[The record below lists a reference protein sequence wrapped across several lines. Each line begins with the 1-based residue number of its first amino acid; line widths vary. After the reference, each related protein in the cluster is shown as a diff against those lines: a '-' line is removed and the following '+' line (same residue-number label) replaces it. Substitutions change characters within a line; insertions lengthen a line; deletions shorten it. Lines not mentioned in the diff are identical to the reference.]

1 MSFLLE
7 VIAFDLT
14 SCAIAESAGANRIEL
29 CANPPEGGTTPSL
42 GMMKLARQITPLPL
56 FPIIRPRGGDFLYS
70 ADEFAC
76 MQEEVRMAKE
86 IGCDGVVIGLLR
98 SDGNI
103 DKERTARLVDL
114 AYPMEVTFHRAF
126 DRTRDPL
133 EALESMIQIGCTRVL
148 TSGQHPT
155 ALEGSEIIRNLIE
168 AADERII
175 IMPGSGVRSSNLE
188 SLHEQTGAREFHSSA
203 RTQVASTMKYNSPT
217 MKEQLTSVQLDV
229 EEVKR
234 LASTL
239 QKIKAT
245 QP

>member
-7 VIAFDLT
+7 VIAFDLA

-29 CANPPEGGTTPSL
+29 CANPPEGGTTPSM
-42 GMMKLARQITPLPL
+42 GMMKLARKITPLPL
-56 FPIIRPRGGDFLYS
+56 FPIIRPRGGDFLYA

-76 MQEEVRMAKE
+76 MQEDVRMAKE
-86 IGCDGVVIGLLR
+86 IGCDGVVIGLLNA
-98 SDGNI
+98 DGTI
-103 DKERTARLVDL
+103 DINRTAKLIEL

-133 EALESMIQIGCTRVL
+133 EALESVIEIGCTRVL

-155 ALEGSEIIRNLIE
+155 ALEGSEIIKKLIE

-188 SLHEQTGAREFHSSA
+188 SLYEQTGATEFHSSA
-203 RTQVASTMKYNSPT
+203 RTQVASDMHFISSS

-229 EEVKR
+229 EEVRR
-234 LASTL
+234 LTSIL
-239 QKIKAT
+239 QQIKAEHA
-245 QP
+245 

>member
-7 VIAFDLT
+7 VIAFDLA
-14 SCAIAESAGANRIEL
+14 SCAIAETAGAHRIEL
-29 CANPPEGGTTPSL
+29 CANPPEGGTTPSA
-42 GMMKLARQITPLPL
+42 GMMKLARQITTLPL

-76 MQEEVRMAKE
+76 MQEDIRMAKQV
-86 IGCDGVVIGLLR
+86 GCEGIVLGMLN
-98 SDGNI
+98 SDGTI
-103 DKERTARLVDL
+103 DIDRTARLVEL

-133 EALESMIQIGCTRVL
+133 EALEAIIQIGCTRVL

-155 ALEGSEIIRNLIE
+155 AFEGSEIIRQLID
-168 AADERII
+168 AADDQII

-188 SLHEQTGAREFHSSA
+188 SLQQQTAATEFHSSA
-203 RTQVASTMKYNSPT
+203 RTQVASLMQFISSS

-234 LASTL
+234 LASIL
-239 QKIKAT
+239 QQIKAKHA
-245 QP
+245 

>member
-1 MSFLLE
+1 MPFLLE
-7 VIAFDLT
+7 VIAFDLV
-14 SCAIAESAGANRIEL
+14 SCAVAANAGAHRIEL

-56 FPIIRPRGGDFLYS
+56 FPIIRPRGGDFLYTE
-70 ADEFAC
+70 DEFAC
-76 MQEEVRMAKE
+76 MHRDIQMAKQ
-86 IGCDGVVIGLLR
+86 IGCDGVVLGMLK

-103 DKERTARLVDL
+103 DRERTARLVDL

-126 DRTRDPL
+126 DRARNPL
-133 EALESMIQIGCTRVL
+133 EALESIIQIGCTRVL

-155 ALEGSEIIRNLIE
+155 ALEGSEIIRQLIE

-188 SLHEQTGAREFHSSA
+188 SLHEQTGATEFHSSA
-203 RTQVASTMKYNSPT
+203 RTQVASAMKYNSPT

-229 EEVKR
+229 DEVKR

-245 QP
+245 HP

>member
-1 MSFLLE
+1 MPFLLE
-7 VIAFDLT
+7 VIAFDLV
-14 SCAIAESAGANRIEL
+14 SCAVAANAGAHRIEL

-56 FPIIRPRGGDFLYS
+56 FPIIRPRGGDFLYTE
-70 ADEFAC
+70 DEFAC
-76 MQEEVRMAKE
+76 MQRDIQMAKQ
-86 IGCDGVVIGLLR
+86 IGCDGVVLGMLK

-103 DKERTARLVDL
+103 DRERTARLVDL

-126 DRTRDPL
+126 DRARDPQ
-133 EALESMIQIGCTRVL
+133 EALETIIQIGCTRVL

-155 ALEGSEIIRNLIE
+155 ALEGSEIIRQLIE

-188 SLHEQTGAREFHSSA
+188 SLHEQTGATEFHSSA
-203 RTQVASTMKYNSPT
+203 RTQVASAMKYNSPT

-229 EEVKR
+229 DEVKR

-245 QP
+245 NP